1 MTEITHENIEA
12 RFIEDRVAT
21 EKDLKILKL
30 ELLNHIHREVSS
42 VKSYLLARLGGMLV
56 GGFTILGILGHFK

>member
-1 MTEITHENIEA
+1 MKELAHENIES

-30 ELLNHIHREVSS
+30 ELLREIES
-42 VKSYLLARLGGMLV
+42 VKSYLMTRLGAMLV
-56 GGFTILGILGHFK
+56 GGFTILGILGYLK